1 MVSVAAV
8 HPAGVGKPT
17 AQLIGAT
24 SIMLHWSVW
33 VGPHLNSLEEIYTI
47 TPPPGPGSPTLQGV
61 VSVHAV
67 ETAGAIVVVVV
78 VVGATV
84 VFDDDES
91 SHAVMPAME
100 QRAIA
105 R

>member
-1 MVSVAAV
+1 M
-8 HPAGVGKPT
+8 
-17 AQLIGAT
+17 
-24 SIMLHWSVW
+24 
-33 VGPHLNSLEEIYTI
+33 NSFEEIYTI

-84 VFDDDES
+84 VFDEDES
-91 SHAVMPAME
+91 SHAVTPAKT
-100 QRAIA
+100 QRMMAM
-105 R
+105 

>member
-1 MVSVAAV
+1 M
-8 HPAGVGKPT
+8 
-17 AQLIGAT
+17 
-24 SIMLHWSVW
+24 
-33 VGPHLNSLEEIYTI
+33 
-47 TPPPGPGSPTLQGV
+47 QGV

-67 ETAGAIVVVVV
+67 ETTGAIVVVVV

>member
-1 MVSVAAV
+1 M
-8 HPAGVGKPT
+8 
-17 AQLIGAT
+17 
-24 SIMLHWSVW
+24 
-33 VGPHLNSLEEIYTI
+33 
-47 TPPPGPGSPTLQGV
+47 QGV

-91 SHAVMPAME
+91 SHAVAPANT
-100 QRAIA
+100 QRMMAM
-105 R
+105 

>member
-1 MVSVAAV
+1 M
-8 HPAGVGKPT
+8 
-17 AQLIGAT
+17 
-24 SIMLHWSVW
+24 
-33 VGPHLNSLEEIYTI
+33 
-47 TPPPGPGSPTLQGV
+47 TPSPGPVSPTLQGV

-67 ETAGAIVVVVV
+67 EMAGAIVVVVV
-78 VVGATV
+78 VVGAAV
-84 VFDDDES
+84 VAGVDDES